1 MSRVLVQDQS
11 PWRALFTSKVGLVF
25 VVTFFCVS
33 LSHSSGQS
41 QDTTPPVWRD
51 FSISPV
57 LFDTTTQDATVSF
70 CVAAADDLSGVG
82 DVGVR
87 ADSPSSMPIS
97 GFFGISLNFQG
108 MNEATVCGS
117 AVISVGSPFE
127 IQPLVIQLTDRVGNT
142 RLVGNPSHPICAFGL
157 FGQCENLCDLGLPCV
172 VENRSLT
179 GVEDTTPPAITV
191 SATPET
197 LGPPNGKRV
206 SVTISGTIKDAESG
220 VNASTAAYA
229 VIDEYGLIQP
239 NGPIQVA
246 MDGSYA
252 FTIKLQASR
261 KGNDRDGRQ
270 YTITVSAQDNEGNQG
285 SKSTVVTVPQRLQIL
300 TIKELLEGKKR

>member
-1 MSRVLVQDQS
+1 MSRTSMQDKS
-11 PWRALFTSKVGLVF
+11 LWCALLSSKVGLVF

-206 SVTISGTIKDAESG
+206 PVTISGTIKDAESG